1 MNDILKITLT
11 FLIILLMLR
20 KKLSIG
26 YALLSASVVLY
37 AVYLMPPKSILKSMQ
52 GALTNP
58 VTLQLLISLSF
69 IRMLEMILREHD
81 ILKRMMDFIKG
92 TLRNK
97 AAVAISMPL
106 LIGIMPSLGGAYF
119 SAPMVDE
126 VTKGLDLSSEI
137 KAYINYWY
145 RHPWE
150 FFLPLYPGI
159 VLASM
164 ISGIPM
170 RSFILMNLSSV
181 IVMSISGIF
190 FGIRQIKGRFERS
203 TSVNRDE
210 VLSFIPILGLL
221 LLVIGFNVPLHYALI
236 GVVIFLMFFYRTN
249 LGYIR
254 KIFFHGFSL
263 DIIILIVGVML
274 FKETL
279 EVSGAVKNLS
289 IFFASNHVPVMI
301 ILFLL
306 PFISGF
312 LTGITAGFVAS
323 SFPLLLSIH
332 GVDAFGLSFA
342 FVCGYIGVLLSP
354 AHICLIMTKDYFKA
368 DMYGIYKKTI
378 PGVIFIF
385 IAALIQY
392 LILRHTIIF

>member
-1 MNDILKITLT
+1 MP
-11 FLIILLMLR
+11 
-20 KKLSIG
+20 LSN
-26 YALLSASVVLY
+26 
-37 AVYLMPPKSILKSMQ
+37 ILKSLK
-52 GALTNP
+52 GTFTNP
-58 VTLQLLISLSF
+58 VTFQLLVSLSF
-69 IRMLEMILREHD
+69 IRMLEMILREHE
-81 ILKRMMDFIKG
+81 ILKRMMDFIKA

-97 AAVAISMPL
+97 RAVAISMPL

-119 SAPMVDE
+119 SAPMVAE
-126 VTKGLDLSSEI
+126 ITKGLNLSPEL

-170 RSFILMNLSSV
+170 RSFILMNLSCV
-181 IVMSISGIF
+181 IVMLISGIF
-190 FGIRQIKGRFERS
+190 LGIRQIKGKFERS
-203 TSVNRDE
+203 TSINKNE
-210 VLSFIPILGLL
+210 VLSFVPIIGLI
-221 LLVIGFNVPLHYALI
+221 LLVIGFNVPLHYALVS
-236 GVVIFLMFFYRTN
+236 VVILLLFFYRKDFTYFKKVF
-249 LGYIR
+249 L
-254 KIFFHGFSL
+254 HGFSI
-263 DIIILIVGVML
+263 DIILLITGIML

-289 IFFASNHVPVMI
+289 IFFGSNHVPVI
-301 ILFLL
+301 FILFIL

-312 LTGITAGFVAS
+312 LTGITAGSVAS

-342 FVCGYIGVLLSP
+342 FVSGYTGVLLSP
-354 AHICLIMTKDYFKA
+354 VHICLIMTKDYFKA

-378 PGVIFIF
+378 PGVILIF
-385 IAALIQY
+385 ITALAQY
-392 LILRHTIIF
+392 LIFRHKIIF